1 MALTR
6 PIRLRVDDPSGVA
19 PARRAAERLAADLGF
34 DEEARGKVAIVVTE
48 LTTNLL
54 RHAGNGEV
62 IVRAS
67 TGAEQS
73 VDVVAW
79 DTGPGIPNL
88 GRARGDGFSTAGG
101 SGTGLGAVERLS
113 AAVDL
118 QAAADQGV
126 VIVARLGDAR
136 PDPDVDGL
144 ALAMDGETACGD
156 AWTQVRDGDVVTILL
171 ADGLGH
177 GDDAAAAANAAVRE
191 MRAGHRARGPPAAHP
206 RRAAAHARGGGGD
219 RPAGCPRWIA
229 RVRRD
234 REHLGDDRRRPDDSK
249 SLPSMAGTL
258 GHRVQR
264 WRTFHQQLPPGALLV
279 LHSDGCR
286 TGWNLSHYPG
296 AQRRDPLVI
305 ASLLVRDFERG
316 RDDVS
321 VVVARTTGAAR

>member
-62 IVRAS
+62 IVRAA
-67 TGAEQS
+67 GAAHS

-113 AAVDL
+113 ADGRPAGRRRAGSRHRRAS
-118 QAAADQGV
+118 AATPGPTRTWTGWRSRWMASGV
-126 VIVARLGDAR
+126 RRRVGAGPRRRL
-136 PDPDVDGL
+136 
-144 ALAMDGETACGD
+144 
-156 AWTQVRDGDVVTILL
+156 VTILL

-191 MRAGHRARGPPAAHP
+191 MRAGIAPEALLQRIHGALRPTRG
-206 RRAAAHARGGGGD
+206 AAAAVARLDLRDG
-219 RPAGCPRWIA
+219 AL

-234 REHLGDDRRRPDDSK
+234 REHRGDDRRRRTH
-249 SLPSMAGTL
+249 AGRWPRCRHL
-258 GHRVQR
+258 GHRSPSSGA
-264 WRTFHQQLPPGALLV
+264 FEHELAPGALLV
-279 LHSDGCR
+279 MHSDGC
-286 TGWNLSHYPG
+286 
-296 AQRRDPLVI
+296 
-305 ASLLVRDFERG
+305 ERG
-316 RDDVS
+316 WDL
-321 VVVARTTGAAR
+321 GALPGRRNGAIRSSSPRC